1 MEAVL
6 GGEIGAEEGGV
17 PKQQLQLGQHLR
29 GQNSPHKV
37 GHRQQREQVSYIP
50 DGEGVLEDR
59 HWPAVGL
66 ESVQGRLGE
75 LVAGQPEKDT
85 ARRGGKGELGGGK
98 LLHVAA
104 EQPAPAHK
112 PLFVLV
118 FRQPAAVAGDLAPG
132 GDPLGGPEQ
141 DRKAAGGGA
150 ENLGG
155 LGQRQ
160 D

>member
-104 EQPAPAHK
+104 EQLSLIHI
-112 PLFVLV
+112 
-118 FRQPAAVAGDLAPG
+118 
-132 GDPLGGPEQ
+132 
-141 DRKAAGGGA
+141 
-150 ENLGG
+150 
-155 LGQRQ
+155 
-160 D
+160 

>member
-59 HWPAVGL
+59 HWPGQSAWRASRAGW
-66 ESVQGRLGE
+66 ESWWRDSQRKTRPDAGGRE
-75 LVAGQPEKDT
+75 SWAAGSSSTSQ
-85 ARRGGKGELGGGK
+85 RSSL
-98 LLHVAA
+98 
-104 EQPAPAHK
+104 
-112 PLFVLV
+112 
-118 FRQPAAVAGDLAPG
+118 RQPTNRFSYSSSGS
-132 GDPLGGPEQ
+132 PLQ
-141 DRKAAGGGA
+141 
-150 ENLGG
+150 
-155 LGQRQ
+155 
-160 D
+160 